1 MMEAFNQVVRP
12 KLHGYEF
19 YRKVL
24 GSPRYI
30 VAPMVDQSELVG
42 DLEPNPHDRT
52 YLSVAGMADV
62 IQAVRRSGKTHRR
75 LHMQILDFTN
85 HYLVGLYP
93 HDKCEDVC
101 Q

>member
-1 MMEAFNQVVRP
+1 MMDAFTQAARP

-42 DLEPNPHDRT
+42 DLKPNPHDRT
-52 YLSVAGMADV
+52 YPLVAGMADV
-62 IQAVRRSGKTHRR
+62 IQAVRRSGKSHRR
-75 LHMQILDFTN
+75 PYVQFLDFTN
-85 HYLVGLYP
+85 CYLVGLYP
-93 HDKCEDVC
+93 HDQCEDVC